1 MRVALVHDWLTGMR
15 GGEKVLE
22 AFCELFPEA
31 EIFTLFHFKGTVSG
45 LIESHTIHTSF
56 LQGFARQKWYRYL
69 LPLMPAAI
77 ESLNVKDFDLVISLS
92 HCVAKGVKPALGAS
106 HVCCCLSP
114 MRYIW
119 DRQEDYFGKQAGRFP
134 LSFIISYLRNWD
146 RTSSSRVHHFIAISQ
161 FVEKR
166 IKSCYN
172 RKSEVIYPFIETSRF
187 HKEEKIGD
195 YYLVVSAFA
204 PYKRIDIAIEA
215 CNHLKL
221 PLKIIG
227 DGPEEVKLRKLAG
240 KTVEFLGWQT
250 DEIVRRYLSGC
261 KALLFCGVE
270 DFGIVPLEAMASGR
284 PVIAFGAGGV
294 METVVEGVTGEFFT
308 QQTASSLVEVLLR
321 FERESHKFDSSAI
334 QRHAAKF
341 DKSIFM
347 GNVKDFLNR
356 TMDSRFRG
364 NDNK

>member
-31 EIFTLFHFKGTVSG
+31 EIFTLFHFKGTVSP
-45 LIESHTIHTSF
+45 LIESRKIHTSF
-56 LQGFARQKWYRYL
+56 LQGLAHRKWYRYL

-77 ESLNVKDFDLVISLS
+77 QSLNVKEYDLVISLS
-92 HCVAKGVKPALGAS
+92 HCVAKGVKPALGAN
-106 HVCCCLSP
+106 HVCCCFSP

-119 DRQEDYFGKQAGRFP
+119 DRQEDYFGRQAAGFP
-134 LSFIISYLRNWD
+134 LSFITSYLRKWD
-146 RTSSSRVHHFIAISQ
+146 RLSSGRVNHFIAISH

-166 IKSCYN
+166 IEKCYN
-172 RKSEVIYPFIETSRF
+172 RKSEVIYPFVETSRF
-187 HKEEKIGD
+187 HKGERIEN

-204 PYKRIDIAIEA
+204 PYKRIDIAIET

-227 DGPEEVKLRKLAG
+227 DGQKEERLKKLAG
-240 KTVEFLGWQT
+240 KTVEFLGWQP
-250 DEIVRRYLSGC
+250 DEIVRQYLSGC

-270 DFGIVPLEAMASGR
+270 DFGIVPLEASL
-284 PVIAFGAGGV
+284 
-294 METVVEGVTGEFFT
+294 TGEFFY
-308 QQTASSLVEVLLR
+308 QQTSESLAEVLIR
-321 FERESHKFDSSAI
+321 FESRTNKFDSFVI
-334 QRHAAKF
+334 QQHVAKF

-347 GNVKDFLNR
+347 GNVKKFFS
-356 TMDSRFRG
+356 TTVG
-364 NDNK
+364 VHA